1 MTGGGSKPE
10 QQHLR
15 QKPDDF
21 EVVFTERGRLECES
35 YFRAGRNTITRW
47 LKESGKAKLLK
58 ARRAF
63 VKAHRDYEVQ
73 ERHRRRD
80 EAKAREAKERR
91 AHIEVEIIDPE
102 ILSLAARYLQMKQN
116 GSWVVYELECGLWM
130 VGTVRRTPGELIDKA
145 KAKGFD
151 IARAMRQIAA
161 FRQAD

>member
-1 MTGGGSKPE
+1 MTGGGSKSE

-21 EVVFTERGRLECES
+21 EVVFIERGRLECES
-35 YFRAGRNTITRW
+35 YFRAGRNTVTRW
-47 LKESGKAKLLK
+47 LKESGKARLLK
-58 ARRAF
+58 QRRAY

-80 EAKAREAKERR
+80 EAKAQAERMAR
-91 AHIEVEIIDPE
+91 VKIEVEIIDPE
-102 ILSLAARYLQMKQN
+102 ILGLAARYLQMKQN

-130 VGTVRRTPGELIDKA
+130 VGTRRRTPAELIDKA
-145 KAKGFD
+145 KSKGFD

-161 FRQAD
+161 FKAAE